1 MQGLVSLASH
11 MMHADQTYKGGEPPK
26 IMFLNNVDPQKFHT
40 PLNFF
45 SSPNILTL
53 TISYPQKLMAP
64 KNKRSTKNNDPEKVF
79 DQHFFELQ
87 NNLTQKNEW
96 HKKMKDLTNVFDP
109 QIG

>member
-64 KNKRSTKNNDPEKVF
+64 KNKRSTKNNDPEKVV

-87 NNLTQKNEW
+87 NNLTQKNE
-96 HKKMKDLTNVFDP
+96 
-109 QIG
+109 